1 MTKQLLNTIIRR
13 SELKSK
19 YWLSLLYQERIK
31 SFNTKKR
38 PQDLLQVL
46 SLLNDNA
53 LLKVFFKRSIIWL
66 YTIIISLYHCYVIT
80 IFIWSLYFNYE
91 KNNHPNKQTKDYVD
105 WHISLVFL
113 GQKVISEALGCLA
126 VK

>member
-1 MTKQLLNTIIRR
+1 MTKQLRNTIMRR

-19 YWLSLLYQERIK
+19 YWLSSLYQERIK

-38 PQDLLQVL
+38 PQGLLQVL
-46 SLLNDNA
+46 FLLNDNA
-53 LLKVFFKRSIIWL
+53 LLKVFFKRFIIWL

-91 KNNHPNKQTKDYVD
+91 ENNQTNKQTKDYVD

-113 GQKVISEALGCLA
+113 GQKVISEVLACLA